1 MDPNAFIAEVYRRM
15 AARHAAGIAR
25 ATWHEMENNP
35 MVLQVVHQYK
45 PYLPQDRTAPIL
57 ELGIGD
63 GWFIAACLKLGY
75 QKIYGADFGI
85 THKHN
90 IRAWAP
96 DCVTLFDI
104 PSDIGEF
111 LSDKEEQFQFIHLS
125 HVIEHISKYSLF
137 WIVDALYRALQHGG
151 SILMRTPN
159 MEGPSANSSF
169 YVTLSYEYGF
179 SGSNL
184 ISLLDLCGFD
194 DVRLL
199 TAPTVCQDFEATGRP
214 SVARALS
221 DGKSTAASAVRS
233 ESGRTVR
240 CRVGRNWPAGFVA
253 SVFRSPL
260 QVV

>member
-1 MDPNAFIAEVYRRM
+1 
-15 AARHAAGIAR
+15 
-25 ATWHEMENNP
+25 

-125 HVIEHISKYSLF
+125 HVIEHIPKYSLF
-137 WIVDALYRALQHGG
+137 WIVDAPYRALQYGG

-169 YVTLSYEYGF
+169 YVTLSHEYGF

-199 TAPTVCQDFEATGRP
+199 TLPPYARTLKQRVGQVLRWPFLKESQLRHRLFGVNRGGQFGAELVVTGRRG
-214 SVARALS
+214 S
-221 DGKSTAASAVRS
+221 
-233 ESGRTVR
+233 
-240 CRVGRNWPAGFVA
+240 WPPYFDRR
-253 SVFRSPL
+253 FK
-260 QVV
+260 